1 VAVAR
6 PERRAV
12 AEFLTARRRRG
23 TVVGATAG
31 RCARVP
37 PLTDST
43 AGARWNGW
51 APSVKNTHFQP
62 GDQAGLTAEQVPR
75 LRLLW
80 AFGFPD
86 TTSAW
91 AQPTV
96 VGGRLFVGG
105 QNGIV
110 YSLDA
115 RSGCIA
121 WAFEAHSG
129 ARTSI
134 TIGHWHGHAEA
145 RSAKAAAYF
154 ADQQGYVYAVDAASG
169 RLLWSRKVD
178 EHPLVRFTGSPTLP
192 DGPLSL
198 PPASY

>member
-1 VAVAR
+1 APAPDAMTGRSPQAIVDALTSGSMRYQGLGLSGA
-6 PERRAV
+6 ERRAV
-12 AEFLTARRRRG
+12 AEFLTGRSLSG

-37 PLTDST
+37 PLTDPT
-43 AGARWNGW
+43 AGSRWNGW
-51 APSVKNTHFQP
+51 APSVTNTHFQP

-75 LRLLW
+75 LRLQW

-96 VGGRLFVGG
+96 AGGRLFVGG

-115 RSGCIA
+115 RTGCIA
-121 WAFEAHSG
+121 WTFEAHSG
-129 ARTSI
+129 VRASI
-134 TIGHWHGHAEA
+134 TIGAWPAKA
-145 RSAKAAAYF
+145 RSAT
-154 ADQQGYVYAVDAASG
+154 AASARAG
-169 RLLWSRKVD
+169 RR
-178 EHPLVRFTGSPTLP
+178 
-192 DGPLSL
+192 
-198 PPASY
+198 Y